1 MTIRL
6 DHVSVTTAD
15 LAASLAFYRDLLGL
29 PLVGRGEMEGTQLET
44 IVGLPGAKL
53 LWAEL
58 ALGGGQ
64 VLELLQYLSPQDEG
78 LDPRPWLS
86 GATHIGLAVEDVDA
100 LFARLTEAGVP
111 VRSDPVEIHEDGSW
125 NGVRVLYASDPDRV
139 TVELVERPRVIP
151 PLVLPDLEAAPVVSE

>member
-6 DHVSVTTAD
+6 DHVSVTAAD
-15 LAASLAFYRDLLGL
+15 LSASLAFYGDLLGL
-29 PLVGRGEMEGTQLET
+29 PFLGRGQMEGPELET
-44 IVGLPGAKL
+44 IVGMPGAKL

-64 VLELLQYLSPQDEG
+64 VLELLQYLSPQNEG

-100 LFARLTEAGVP
+100 LHALLSEAGVP
-111 VRSDPVEIHEDGSW
+111 VRSDPVEIHEDGIW
-125 NGVRVLYASDPDRV
+125 NGVRCLYASDPDGV
-139 TVELVERPRVIP
+139 TVEFVERPRVGP
-151 PLVLPDLEAAPVVSE
+151 PIVLPDLEAVRVVSD